1 MAARNKVTAALL
13 KATGTRSGI
22 PDLFI
27 LCEGRLFGL
36 ELKIDRNKRSPA
48 QIACHEQLFA
58 ARATLETVSGN
69 RRGSRRARRKMA
81 TAAWTDPMTDD
92 VVAMLISDRCRP
104 SWRRF
109 DILMQELTS
118 TTAPFLGSRYI
129 EQKIARRTTTPKKE
143 RAYR

>member
-58 ARATLETVSGN
+58 AGATLETVSGN

-81 TAAWTDPMTDD
+81 TAA
-92 VVAMLISDRCRP
+92 
-104 SWRRF
+104 
-109 DILMQELTS
+109 
-118 TTAPFLGSRYI
+118 
-129 EQKIARRTTTPKKE
+129 
-143 RAYR
+143 

>member
-58 ARATLETVSGN
+58 AGATLETVSGN

-92 VVAMLISDRCRP
+92 VVAMLRSMQTELEA
-104 SWRRF
+104 RF